1 MVFFKFG
8 QSSWPSFTFKEDFLN
23 IFHFIM
29 SFFQALSKRFFLSV
43 FFFTNID
50 DSKDRRGRGKAIY
63 LSSFYHFHWLCKY
76 LGIIRAIT
84 LEISTLHMASSWTET
99 TNLLFP
105 SICRHPLSY
114 AFHRQIINY
123 TSYTSHLYVIFSI
136 KFYSTLLYSIYW
148 NTMQSWWVQPFPQTM
163 FFRSQNRATIH
174 ILKKTNSRRQ
184 HALFCALLNWLCE

>member
-1 MVFFKFG
+1 MIFFKFG

-23 IFHFIM
+23 IFHFII

-123 TSYTSHLYVIFSI
+123 KVIQVIFTSFFPSNSI
-136 KFYSTLLYSIYW
+136 VHYYTQFTETLCNHGGCNLFHKQCSFEAKTEQLFISLRKPTAAD
-148 NTMQSWWVQPFPQTM
+148 NMH
-163 FFRSQNRATIH
+163 FFVPY
-174 ILKKTNSRRQ
+174 
-184 HALFCALLNWLCE
+184 